1 MCYSIRLERYELDL
15 KRNFPKSLNTLHSE
29 ESGKLLWTQK
39 MATRKKEIKILNL
52 KRIAL
57 NALLNSDRTN
67 LPCQITH
74 INGIAISIIQSPDL
88 LGGTVLLG
96 P

>member
-1 MCYSIRLERYELDL
+1 MTL
-15 KRNFPKSLNTLHSE
+15 KRNFPTNLNTLDSE

-57 NALLNSDRTN
+57 NAFLNSDRTN
-67 LPCQITH
+67 LPCQITY
-74 INGIAISIIQSPDL
+74 INGIAVSIIQSPDL
-88 LGGTVLLG
+88 LEK
-96 P
+96 